1 MTSRFSSCE
10 DDLEIVSQ
18 LDVTSQSQ
26 RSVTPRMDAVARRP
40 LYKGQIDE
48 KTTKDDLSLFSRSGS
63 LYIPIQEEVGT
74 ARGTSGRKANGDSN
88 NGNSDA
94 NGQMGRAS
102 DSNGNSSG
110 GENSQRANSDQRG
123 GSGNAGN
130 SSNNGNVVFMF
141 GDFE

>member
-40 LYKGQIDE
+40 LYSGNIDE
-48 KTTKDDLSLFSRSGS
+48 KTAKDDLSLFSRSGS

-74 ARGTSGRKANGDSN
+74 ARGTSGRKANGDTN

-102 DSNGNSSG
+102 DSNQSG

-130 SSNNGNVVFMF
+130 SSNNGNVVFVF